1 MLTLFYYEGKNFSGE
16 KINGVIESKN
26 ESLVAKKIKNQ
37 GYIPVK
43 IKKININSL
52 TYTINIFF
60 NKISFS
66 DLAVFCRQLA
76 VMLDAGVTIL
86 ESLTSIAKQTE
97 NKRLREIIFNLNLHI
112 RRGDSLAEAC
122 RNQPY
127 VFSEIFICMIE
138 AGELSGNLSDI
149 LKILSAYYSDMS
161 KQNEKIKSA
170 MIYPS
175 ILGVTSLFVV
185 IFLTTKVLPVYVN
198 IFSSVGVQLPKITQ
212 IFMFLGSNIV
222 NLCIIVFVLFV
233 LLFLGIIKYQESAKI
248 MYQIDKLKLSIP
260 FMGQL
265 IKKSISS
272 QIARLL
278 YILTSSGIPILKALE
293 VSCNTVKNQV
303 IKMELKKVHKGLK
316 QGKNL
321 SELMSEKIFSP
332 MMVKIIAI
340 GEESGALEEMLDKAA
355 SFSLNEAK
363 ILEDRLILFVEPVI
377 IIVLTLIISFI
388 VISVVIPMFDIYNL
402 F

>member
-1 MLTLFYYEGKNFSGE
+1 MALFYYEGKNLSGE
-16 KINGVIESKN
+16 KISGVIESKN
-26 ESLVAKKIKNQ
+26 ESLIVKKIKNQ

-43 IKKININSL
+43 IKKININSF
-52 TYTINIFF
+52 TYTVTAFF
-60 NKISFS
+60 NKISFC

>member
-1 MLTLFYYEGKNFSGE
+1 MALFYYEGKNLSGE
-16 KINGVIESKN
+16 KISGVIESKN
-26 ESLVAKKIKNQ
+26 ESLIVKKIKNQ

-43 IKKININSL
+43 IKKININSF
-52 TYTINIFF
+52 TYTVTAFF

-260 FMGQL
+260 FIGQL

-363 ILEDRLILFVEPVI
+363 ILEDRLILFIEPVI